1 MTQNFDL
8 RSPTSSFLF
17 AHAFIG
23 HQQKSPIAIDFSV
36 LGRRPLTSFSAQ
48 NDIFKSL
55 SVQLT
60 DGGFGLNSR
69 VKSQKARLPFCQG
82 KLKLK
87 LKQRDFNS

>member
-36 LGRRPLTSFSAQ
+36 LALRPLTSFSAP

-60 DGGFGLNSR
+60 DRCF
-69 VKSQKARLPFCQG
+69 VKSQKTRLPFCKG
-82 KLKLK
+82 KLK

>member
-1 MTQNFDL
+1 MTQNFDV

-36 LGRRPLTSFSAQ
+36 LALRPLTSFSAP
-48 NDIFKSL
+48 NDFFKSL

-60 DGGFGLNSR
+60 DRCFGLNSR
-69 VKSQKARLPFCQG
+69 VKSQKTRLPFCKG
-82 KLKLK
+82 KLK